1 MSFRIK
7 PLDGNRPSIEA
18 ETARE
23 AIDAVQKVWRDGQG
37 AAKVEIDDERASA
50 DEVTA
55 SELDLIRR
63 RDGDDG

>member
-1 MSFRIK
+1 MSFKVK

-23 AIDAVQKVWRDGQG
+23 AIDAVQKVWRDGRG
-37 AAKVEIDDERASA
+37 AAKVEIEDERASP

-55 SELDLIRR
+55 SERDLMQRQEPNE
-63 RDGDDG
+63 

>member
-1 MSFRIK
+1 MSFKIK

-23 AIDAVQKVWRDGQG
+23 AIDAVQKVWRDGAG
-37 AAKVEIDDERASA
+37 AAKVEIDDERASV

-55 SELDLIRR
+55 SERDLIRR
-63 RDGDDG
+63 RDGEA